1 MGMNWTQLSMDD
13 ITMLFLYGSFSVPG
27 ELTNDAL
34 IRTGSYE
41 PDTVGTT
48 ITIDAASYMAGFTGP
63 GRFAYGSLSP
73 IVQEFMGS
81 RSQAN
86 NQELLE
92 NVPHTLNAE
101 GQRIFNKDDIVGW
114 YVANNYIASKSPIV
128 VQQYEYQDD
137 TNDVA
142 IRTYIYGTTQF
153 KLADGAQFV
162 IDADGTRHIK
172 NYAILPIDDNFDFKS
187 NNPITSA
194 LESALINAIDPWK
207 IGRTVEI
214 KFDNLSSVPTK
225 DYTAFNYGLDV
236 ELQSF
241 YHTNLGGGLIDSY
254 GPIQALVNRLFEN
267 GVTKFVD
274 SPRRAQ

>member
-13 ITMLFLYGSFSVPG
+13 MTMLFLYGSFSVPG

-34 IRTGSYE
+34 IRPGSYE
-41 PDTVGTT
+41 LDTVGAT

-81 RSQAN
+81 RSQAS

-101 GQRIFNKDDIVGW
+101 GQRIFNKSDIVGW
-114 YVANNYIASKSPIV
+114 YLANRYIDESSPIK
-128 VQQYEYQDD
+128 VQQYEYQDG

-142 IRTYIYGTTQF
+142 IRTYIYGTTEF

-172 NYAILPIDDNFDFKS
+172 NYAILPLDDNFDFRSS
-187 NNPITSA
+187 NFITSA
-194 LESALINAIDPWK
+194 LEGALINAIDPWK

-214 KFDNLSSVPTK
+214 KFDN
-225 DYTAFNYGLDV
+225 A
-236 ELQSF
+236 
-241 YHTNLGGGLIDSY
+241 
-254 GPIQALVNRLFEN
+254 
-267 GVTKFVD
+267 
-274 SPRRAQ
+274 